1 MSRWAGEIK
10 KATHSRR
17 TSRASLLFGK
27 PLTFSVV
34 PISFRDKKMRGWFVC
49 QPRIASPQAG
59 ITAIDLKRP
68 LRTHQESSAELRSFS
83 RLASYRELVLS
94 IQSYRWETSFNAWP
108 FPKWFTEKTTVQIN
122 PKERSCFIF
131 RLSIADD
138 AMGLF
143 RGKSCLQFQPLF
155 LPLRWFS
162 VCLSETSSQLLLHQK
177 EVWERV
183 KSKSKRFFWD

>member
-1 MSRWAGEIK
+1 MKAWLIFWQLSKRKRGTSPRTKRNGPYCKNIGFSFYPRERNSRAPKTAKRTRLKIRTRHFLTAKRMSRWAGEIK

-17 TSRASLLFGK
+17 TSQASLLFGK

-94 IQSYRWETSFNAWP
+94 IQSYRWDTSFNAWP
-108 FPKWFTEKTTVQIN
+108 FPK
-122 PKERSCFIF
+122 
-131 RLSIADD
+131 
-138 AMGLF
+138 
-143 RGKSCLQFQPLF
+143 
-155 LPLRWFS
+155 
-162 VCLSETSSQLLLHQK
+162 
-177 EVWERV
+177 
-183 KSKSKRFFWD
+183 